1 MAHLIQ
7 NLLFT
12 VYIGAMQ
19 WLVFKF
25 VLLATPCLS
34 FPSNQRTPKEARLA
48 RPVQPKQLLS
58 VSFVKR
64 LLQILPLNRDVFYLE
79 YVHVIVL
86 CRFMCPCKRKVDL
99 YGTLRPCPV
108 TVTQCFIKFSCVSI
122 SSKNC
127 PSSILVRYI
136 ILSFQ
141 CKCFFIHVIQERSLR
156 GILRH
161 QLVMFLSRYGTHK

>member
-19 WLVFKF
+19 QVVFKF

-34 FPSNQRTPKEARLA
+34 FPLNQSTPKEARLA

-58 VSFVKR
+58 VSFAKR

-108 TVTQCFIKFSCVSI
+108 TVTQCLL
-122 SSKNC
+122 SSLLSPPLCFHQFEELSKL
-127 PSSILVRYI
+127 SLSTIYYTFILVQVFLYSRH
-136 ILSFQ
+136 LGDEFQ
-141 CKCFFIHVIQERSLR
+141 
-156 GILRH
+156 RH
-161 QLVMFLSRYGTHK
+161 IKPLVSDVSK